1 MVVVVLL
8 DISVPMTA
16 TVAITTTCNMVIMV
30 EVARGNVSKT
40 AAVLIMRCET

>member
-16 TVAITTTCNMVIMV
+16 TVAITTTCDVAIMV

-40 AAVLIMRCET
+40 AAVVIMRCET